1 MSGFLLNTDILSIFA
16 KANALSLLCKLLGCE
31 RLPITTG
38 VFNEIVVPLEYGY
51 NFPRLIMA
59 MAETVLMSSDEAA
72 IFEALRLEGKVSA
85 ADAEIV
91 AICQRRSW
99 VYVTMDRVAARYAE
113 QHGVRTVDLHALL
126 KAALTGGLL
135 AEDQLRALVEQM
147 ERTDHTIFPF
157 KEELFGSLR

>member
-1 MSGFLLNTDILSIFA
+1 MSGFLVDTDILSIFA
-16 KANALSLLCKLLGCE
+16 KANALALLREILGCQ

-38 VFNEIVVPLEYGY
+38 VFNEIVIPLEYGY
-51 NFPRLIMA
+51 DFPRRVMA
-59 MAETVLMSSDEAA
+59 VAETVLMSSEEVAV
-72 IFEALRLEGKVSA
+72 FETLRLEGRVSA

-99 VYVTMDRVAARYAE
+99 IYVTMDRVAARYAE
-113 QHGVRTVDLHALL
+113 MHGVRSVDLHALL

-147 ERTDHTIFPF
+147 ERADHTVFPF
-157 KEELFGSLR
+157 KEEL